1 MKKRWLISLF
11 LVIASLFI
19 MLGLT
24 ACNKTSYNIDF
35 MVDNAVYATVE
46 TQGDAT
52 VQMPSAPSKEGYTF
66 DGWYWDNGTW
76 NEPFTENSLLE
87 TPLTSNATVYAKF
100 TEIHSHTYE
109 TTVIPPTCE
118 EDGYTVYKCSCGDEY
133 TGDAVTATGH
143 TFTKKVLDDTYL
155 VTIATCE
162 TPETYYYS
170 CACGAK
176 GEDTFTV
183 GSAKG
188 HKFVNY
194 VSDENATTE
203 ADGTKTAHCENSGCT
218 KTDTI
223 TDEGSKLPPV
233 HTHAYETV
241 VTHPTCTERGYTTH
255 TCSCGDSYI
264 DNYENAL
271 SHKFENYISDNNATM
286 EEDGTKTA
294 KCENAGCNETKTI
307 TDEGSRIPA
316 DYSLG
321 MLYKYN
327 EDDETYTVIGIG
339 TCTDTTVII
348 PSIYKGKTVTSID
361 EQAFNG
367 ATMQSVVIPNTIT
380 YIGEFVFSHCD
391 NLMSVTIPSSVTA
404 IGEYAFYDCS
414 KLTSVTIADN
424 VKTIGA
430 WAFAFCP
437 IETANIPVIAVENIT
452 NSQIKTVVITSGD
465 AIGEYAFTNCDN
477 LTSVTFPSSMKSIGN
492 HAFSD
497 CDRLQTILIPS
508 SVKTIGDYAFSSC
521 RSLEN
526 INIPEGVT
534 TIGVQVLSGCSSLKN
549 ITIPN
554 TVESIGDDAFSSC
567 TALTSIVIPD
577 SVVTIGNSAFYGCR
591 NLKNVTISTGVTSIG
606 SLAFYDCPMEFV
618 SAPTLFIP
626 ALDQVATRDT
636 LKTLIITGGD
646 TIENGAFEYHN
657 SLTSVSFA
665 ASIKSIGDLA
675 FNGCEKLTSIE
686 FANGNSLEYIG
697 ENAFAW
703 CKGLSTVALGEGTQP
718 LIIGT
723 YAFANCDLTSITLS
737 SNVAA
742 IGYKALKDCACINVT
757 AGNAVYSSID
767 GNLYSNNGTV
777 LVQYATAK
785 TETTFV
791 IPASVR
797 TIESYAFMNSKNL
810 ASITIPSNVT
820 SIGVS
825 AFEYCDRLTSITFD
839 NTIGWY
845 CTMTAGAASGRDVT
859 VTDGHQNANLLK
871 GTYVE
876 YYWYTAFTGHNYA
889 SVVTPPTCTEQ
900 GFTTYTCA
908 DCGDSYVSDYVAA
921 TGHTAGTAVVEDTID
936 ATCTADGSY
945 NSNVYCT
952 VCGDKVSG
960 TQYAIPALGH
970 DEVTHDAQAADC
982 THVGWDAYVTCS
994 RCDYT
999 TYQEIEA
1006 TGHDFGAWYETIAPS
1021 ENAPGEERRDCTQCN
1036 HYETREVAELGH
1048 QHQHTAHV
1056 TAPTCTA
1063 QGYTTYTCGCGDN
1076 YVTDYVAATG
1086 HSEGSAVIED
1096 TVDSTCTTTGS
1107 YNSNV
1112 YCTVC
1117 GSKVS
1122 GTAHTIPALGHDE
1135 INHTAKAA
1143 TCTDDGWNAYVS
1155 CSRCDYT
1162 TYSEIPA
1169 TGHTEG
1175 AWIVD
1180 SAATCTAN
1188 GSKHQIC
1195 GTCGV
1200 TINTQTISAT
1210 GHSFGG
1216 WVVINAATCTQEGTE
1231 QKTCACGVTETRSIA
1246 AGHKYEGHVCS
1257 VCGDVLY
1264 SEGLTFS
1271 AFRNGYAVAGVGTC
1285 TDTTIVIPNEY
1296 NGLPVIAIKENAFGS
1311 NQKIQEVIVPDSVLI
1326 IEKGAFSYSKK
1337 ISHIDLGTGVVEI
1350 GMSFAGC
1357 DSLTNITIPA
1367 SVEAIDNLAFYLAKN
1382 LENILVDNGN
1392 SVYSSVDG
1400 ILYNKAKTEVVCC
1413 PANNSMEHLTLPST
1427 VITISSYA
1435 FVDCVN
1441 LKTVTM
1447 SNNVTTIGGSAFSD
1461 CRNLESVVMSNNI
1474 TKIENWAFENCTS
1487 LQSCVIP
1494 NGVTMLYS
1502 YVFQDCTSLEW
1513 VYISKNVTRAGSDPF
1528 DGCDGLKTIYFGGTE
1543 EQWNSITYTSTAPTY
1558 LGINF
1563 VFEYDAS
1570 CNHETVVDA
1579 ARAPTCTVVGL
1590 TEGSHCGVCGTVL
1603 VKQEEIA
1610 TIDHIEELVQ
1620 AVLPTCTSVGY
1631 TQGTQCSMCKKSIVA
1646 PVEIPMTA
1654 HTEEVIPAVDP
1665 TCYSFGYTA
1674 GKKCSVCQTVTVTPQ
1689 NIGFADHTTEDVD
1702 AVEATCSSSGATA
1715 GKKCTV
1721 CQAIV
1726 EGCVYVAPL
1735 PHDYID
1741 GVCDD
1746 CGARYYSSGF
1756 TFQKYA
1762 SWQNA
1767 STGVT
1772 INNAAIITGYKGTDT
1787 EVYIPKFDGIY
1798 TIIGIDFNAF
1808 QNNTKITKVVIP
1820 DTVRFINGNAF
1831 RGCSKLESVN
1841 IPELVTT
1848 LSGYA
1853 MFMDC
1858 TSLKSIVIPNSV
1870 KELGQSIFDGCTS
1883 LESVVLSNQ
1892 IKKIPLQAFLDC
1904 RSLKE
1909 VTLPATVTS
1918 IDGYGFGNCS
1928 SLSKIEILGNLKSI
1942 DYSAFSGCS
1951 SLTEFNIQP
1960 TVTYIGSGAFSSCSN
1975 LERIVIPSSV
1985 TTMSYGVFRSCDKI
1999 TIYCE
2004 VEYAPDGW
2012 REDWN
2017 DDNCPV
2023 VWGCYYAGNNITAD
2037 GFKWHINDSDTVTID
2052 DFVYVI
2058 DGTAIGTQLN
2068 IPSEI
2073 SGIAVT
2079 EIADYAFD
2087 SYALCRNI
2095 DTVVI
2100 PRSVQAI
2107 GAYAFIGFDA
2117 IKSIS
2122 VPNTLTSVG
2131 KAAFNVPIEKVV
2143 FNGTAADWL
2152 QLAEIVSEYNE
2163 KLITASVYTSGGEQL
2178 AFDDVKYL
2186 KYQLNDDGLSYT
2198 IAGVGV
2204 FSGSVLNIP
2213 SSYNG
2218 KPVTAIGDNA
2228 FYGCSN
2234 IKEITIPDS
2243 VTDIKR
2249 FAFGYCDG
2257 VEKVT
2262 FTSNS
2267 NLVTIGDCAF
2277 SGCSALKTFAVPAK
2291 VTAIGDEAFCNC
2303 GNLNEFSFASDA
2315 KIQSIGQYCFTDCN
2329 GLMSITIPKTVTSI
2343 GEYAFWYCYKL
2354 IEVYNLSSLSIVK
2367 GSTANGYAGYYALHI
2382 YTSANTASK
2391 ITTTND
2397 GYVSYYDSASGKYYL
2412 MGYRGNSKNL
2422 VLPDKI
2428 NNNKYAIYTYAFANS
2443 NIESVYVPAGVTA
2456 VGGSAFRYCEKL
2468 ASVTFENGFTGTI
2481 GDAAF
2486 MECNSLKTFTIPDG
2500 IKEVDSY
2507 IFRCHSL
2514 ETIYVPHS
2522 VTKLDM
2528 YAFAYNEN
2536 LKSIHFAGTK
2546 AEWNAIEKWRDW
2558 DLDTGN
2564 YTVYCT
2570 DGTI

>member
-46 TQGDAT
+46 TQGDET

-87 TPLTSNATVYAKF
+87 TPLTNNATVYAKF

-133 TGDAVTATGH
+133 TGDTVTATGH

-194 VSDENATTE
+194 ISDENATTE

-271 SHKFENYISDNNATM
+271 SHKFVNYISDNNATM

-339 TCTDTTVII
+339 TCTDTAVII

-521 RSLEN
+521 KSLEN

-591 NLKNVTISTGVTSIG
+591 NLKNVTIGTGVTSIG

-636 LKTLIITGGD
+636 LKTLIITAGD
-646 TIENGAFEYHN
+646 VVDGNFQNFAN
-657 SLTSVSFA
+657 LTSVSFA
-665 ASIKSIGDLA
+665 ASIKRIGDTV
-675 FNGCEKLTSIE
+675 FSGCEKLSSIT
-686 FANGNSLEYIG
+686 FTDGNLLEYIG
-697 ENAFAW
+697 DSAFYG
-703 CKGLSTVALGEGTQP
+703 CKALSTVVLAEGTQP
-718 LIIGT
+718 LTIAVS
-723 YAFANCDLTSITLS
+723 AFGNCSLESITLS
-737 SNVAA
+737 SNVVSVGH
-742 IGYKALKDCACINVT
+742 IALRDCAHIDVHAENSI
-757 AGNAVYSSID
+757 YSSID

-785 TETTFV
+785 TETAFV

-797 TIESYAFMNSKNL
+797 KIESYAFMRSQNL
-810 ASITIPSNVT
+810 MSITIPANVT
-820 SIGVS
+820 SIGFSV
-825 AFEYCDRLTSITFD
+825 FEWCDRLGNVTFD

-845 CTMTAGAASGRDVT
+845 CTMTAGATSGRDVT
-859 VTDGHQNANLLK
+859 VTDTYQNANLLK
-871 GTYVE
+871 GTYVD

-889 SVVTPPTCTEQ
+889 SVITPPTCTEQ

-1096 TVDSTCTTTGS
+1096 TVDSTCTTAGS

-1231 QKTCACGVTETRSIA
+1231 QKTCACGATETRSIA

-1337 ISHIDLGTGVVEI
+1337 IRHIDLGTGVVEI

-1382 LENILVDNGN
+1382 LENIFVDDGN

-1400 ILYNKAKTEVVCC
+1400 ILYNKNQTEVVCC
-1413 PANNSMEHLTLPST
+1413 PANNGMEHLTLPST

-1461 CRNLESVVMSNNI
+1461 CRNLESIVMSNNI

-1494 NGVTMLYS
+1494 NSVTMLYS

-1513 VYISKNVTRAGSDPF
+1513 VYISKNVTHAGSDPF

-1579 ARAPTCTVVGL
+1579 ARAPTCMVVGL

-1631 TQGTQCSMCKKSIVA
+1631 TQGTQCSMCKKSIIA

-1654 HTEEVIPAVDP
+1654 HAEEVIPAVDP

-1689 NIGFADHTTEDVD
+1689 NIGFADHTTEDVA
-1702 AVEATCSSSGATA
+1702 AVEATCSSSGTTA

-1892 IKKIPLQAFLDC
+1892 ITKIPSQAFLDC
-1904 RSLKE
+1904 KSLTE
-1909 VTLPATVTS
+1909 VTLPASVTS
-1918 IDGYGFGNCS
+1918 IEGYGFGNCS
-1928 SLSKIEILGNLKSI
+1928 SLSKIEILGTLKSI
-1942 DYSAFSGCS
+1942 GYSAFSGCS
-1951 SLTEFNIQP
+1951 MQEFVIP
-1960 TVTYIGSGAFSSCSN
+1960 ATVTSVGSGAFSSCDN
-1975 LERIVIPSSV
+1975 LESVIIPASV
-1985 TTMSYGVFRSCDKI
+1985 TSMSYGVFRGCEKLI
-1999 TIYCE
+1999 IYCE
-2004 VEYAPDGW
+2004 SSYIPDGW
-2012 REDWN
+2012 DEDWN
-2017 DDNCPV
+2017 DSNCPV
-2023 VWGCYYAGNNITAD
+2023 YFDCGNPNKGITN
-2037 GFKWHINDSDTVTID
+2037 GMQWEL
-2052 DFVYVI
+2052 I
-2058 DGTAIGTQLN
+2058 DGEISIIDYRMNEATVF
-2068 IPSEI
+2068 IPSSIE
-2073 SGIAVT
+2073 GK
-2079 EIADYAFD
+2079 
-2087 SYALCRNI
+2087 
-2095 DTVVI
+2095 TV
-2100 PRSVQAI
+2100 
-2107 GAYAFIGFDA
+2107 
-2117 IKSIS
+2117 
-2122 VPNTLTSVG
+2122 TSVG
-2131 KAAFNVPIEKVV
+2131 DFAFMDHSEITEITIPSTIKFIGLSAFNGCTGIKTVH
-2143 FNGTAADWL
+2143 FSGTTAAWETLLNTSDGNN
-2152 QLAEIVSEYNE
+2152 QP
-2163 KLITASVYTSGGEQL
+2163 LIAATVICSDGQAD
-2178 AFDDVKYL
+2178 FDDVKYL
-2186 KYQLNDDGLSYT
+2186 EYSLNADGESYSIT
-2198 IAGVGV
+2198 GAGTFNGN
-2204 FSGSVLNIP
+2204 VLDIP
-2213 SSYNG
+2213 AMYNG
-2218 KPVTAIGDNA
+2218 KPVTTIGTFAFYECGNLTEVNIGTNIVEVEPYAFARCASLVKVTIPDNVEVFGEYA
-2228 FYGCSN
+2228 FYLCTELTTAEISANSKLTSIARSMFHWCEKLSTVTIPNNVTRIEDYGFYGCHALTT
-2234 IKEITIPDS
+2234 ITIPS
-2243 VTDIKR
+2243 
-2249 FAFGYCDG
+2249 
-2257 VEKVT
+2257 KVT
-2262 FTSNS
+2262 Y
-2267 NLVTIGDCAF
+2267 IGDSAF
-2277 SGCSALKTFAVPAK
+2277 YSKGLTSIVIPTSVKEIARA
-2291 VTAIGDEAFCNC
+2291 AFCNC
-2303 GNLNEFSFASDA
+2303 TAL
-2315 KIQSIGQYCFTDCN
+2315 
-2329 GLMSITIPKTVTSI
+2329 TS
-2343 GEYAFWYCYKL
+2343 
-2354 IEVYNLSSLSIVK
+2354 
-2367 GSTANGYAGYYALHI
+2367 
-2382 YTSANTASK
+2382 
-2391 ITTTND
+2391 
-2397 GYVSYYDSASGKYYL
+2397 
-2412 MGYRGNSKNL
+2412 
-2422 VLPDKI
+2422 
-2428 NNNKYAIYTYAFANS
+2428 
-2443 NIESVYVPAGVTA
+2443 
-2456 VGGSAFRYCEKL
+2456 FRY
-2468 ASVTFENGFTGTI
+2468 SGT
-2481 GDAAF
+2481 
-2486 MECNSLKTFTIPDG
+2486 KTQWN
-2500 IKEVDSY
+2500 
-2507 IFRCHSL
+2507 
-2514 ETIYVPHS
+2514 S
-2522 VTKLDM
+2522 VTKGNQWAD
-2528 YAFAYNEN
+2528 YSAF
-2536 LKSIHFAGTK
+2536 S
-2546 AEWNAIEKWRDW
+2546 
-2558 DLDTGN
+2558 
-2564 YTVYCT
+2564 TVVCSN
-2570 DGTI
+2570 GSVSAR